1 MEEKNEIPQNPLRSL
16 DEYLE
21 CQDYSGEDG
30 FFKFVKNNK
39 YYFALNFSGKTFLRS
54 QSYSTEIARNNGINS
69 IHRNALLD
77 ERWITNKTTD
87 NKFFYSLIAG
97 NKQEIARSCYYN
109 SEEEMQNDLNWVR
122 GENSII
128 GIGSTEIDGVWNS
141 AASLL
146 KISNVENIIENQ
158 IEKSEFSSDLKS
170 ETEELNKEIILD
182 KIESPNAKIAGEITP
197 SIIEKKGGCG
207 KLWIWILLAALLIT
221 LCIILCRECGE
232 STKISD
238 SKILK
243 KQNIENV
250 NSERI
255 IEISSDEINSSK
267 EINKENILEKSE
279 NSETI
284 SILQNALITQTSFTV
299 EEINNDFEKSS
310 FSEISKSKLNEIAE
324 FLKNHKGINL
334 EIQGHTDDSKSD
346 QRSKNISL
354 LKAEMI
360 KKYFVEKEISETK
373 LRAIGFGERFPI
385 ASNLTEEG
393 KVKNRRI
400 EFKFVE

>member
-1 MEEKNEIPQNPLRSL
+1 MEDNNEIPQNPFRSL
-16 DEYLE
+16 DQYLE

-30 FFKFVKNNK
+30 FFKFEQNNK
-39 YYFALNFSGKTFLRS
+39 YYFALNFNGKTFLRS

-77 ERWITNKTTD
+77 ERWINSKTSD
-87 NKFFYSLIAG
+87 SKFYYSLIAG

-128 GIGSTEIDGVWNS
+128 GIGATEIDGVWYS
-141 AASLL
+141 AVSLL
-146 KISNVENIIENQ
+146 EMNKVENNIENK
-158 IEKSEFSSDLKS
+158 IENLEISKNLK
-170 ETEELNKEIILD
+170 TEKEEIQNEIILD
-182 KIESPNAKIAGEITP
+182 KIENPNAKIAGEITP
-197 SIIEKKGGCG
+197 AVIEKKGGCG

-221 LCIILCRECGE
+221 LCIIFCRECGG

-238 SKILK
+238 SRILK
-243 KQNIENV
+243 KQNVEKI
-250 NSERI
+250 NSERKI
-255 IEISSDEINSSK
+255 DNSVEEISTSK
-267 EINKENILEKSE
+267 EIEKENFAEYN
-279 NSETI
+279 NSETNLI
-284 SILQNALITQTSFTV
+284 MQNALITQTSFSIN
-299 EEINNDFEKSS
+299 EINNDFEKNN
-310 FSEISKSKLNEIAE
+310 FSEISKSKLDEISE
-324 FLKNHKGINL
+324 FLKNHNEINI
-334 EIQGHTDDSKSD
+334 EIHGHTDDSKSD
-346 QRSKNISL
+346 QLSKNISL
-354 LKAEMI
+354 QKAEMI
-360 KKYFVEKEISETK
+360 KKYLVEKGISEIK